1 MMERFGLDHA
11 ERPRA
16 RACRRRGLPLAGA
29 MLALMLMACL
39 LGAAATAGAAAAAK
53 PGKPVAKAPKGTI
66 TVATPTFS
74 WTKAKLATKYEVRV
88 YQGSKQ
94 LIKKTGVT
102 KTSWKTTKALPKGVN
117 LTWKVRASN
126 ASGSGAWST
135 SLAFKVAVSSAKAIT
150 AFSFQGL
157 APPVVGA
164 VDQSAHTIALY
175 VPLGTDVTQL
185 VATFTTTGASVAVG
199 ATPQVSGTTANDFTS
214 PVTYTVTAADAT
226 TQAYVVTVIV
236 GASPAKAITA
246 FSFQGLDPAVV
257 GVVNEGTHTVA
268 LTVPFGTDVT
278 HLVATF
284 TTTGASVKVGSTL
297 QVSGTTANDFTSPVT
312 YTVTAADTSTQTYAV
327 TVTVAA
333 NPAKAITAFS
343 FQGLSPAVI
352 GAVDQD
358 AHTVTLVVPFG
369 TDVTHLVATFTTT
382 GASVKVGSTT
392 QVSGTTANDFTSP
405 VTYTVTAADTTTQA
419 YVVTVTSTLK
429 IGDTYG
435 GGIVAYIYP
444 SGDPGYVAGETHGLI
459 VTGGDL
465 IGLGIRWDNGSTQTV
480 GTTSTALGTGSAN
493 TDAIIAVQG
502 PVATSYAAGL
512 ARAYTGGGHSD
523 WYLPSKDELHKA
535 YLNKAAIGGSW
546 DSRYYWTSSE
556 LSAVSAYV
564 EDFTNGHQTAPVKTG
579 PQGVRAFR
587 SF

>member
-284 TTTGASVKVGSTL
+284 TTTGASVKVGST
-297 QVSGTTANDFTSPVT
+297 
-312 YTVTAADTSTQTYAV
+312 
-327 TVTVAA
+327 
-333 NPAKAITAFS
+333 
-343 FQGLSPAVI
+343 
-352 GAVDQD
+352 
-358 AHTVTLVVPFG
+358 
-369 TDVTHLVATFTTT
+369 
-382 GASVKVGSTT
+382 T

-435 GGIVAYIYP
+435 GGIVAYIYQ

>member
-1 MMERFGLDHA
+1 MMERVGLDHA
-11 ERPRA
+11 GRPRA
-16 RACRRRGLPLAGA
+16 STCRRRGLTLAVT
-29 MLALMLMACL
+29 MLALMLVACL

-53 PGKPVAKAPKGTI
+53 PGKPIAKAPKGSI

-74 WTKAKLATKYEVRV
+74 WGKVKTATKYEVRV

-126 ASGSGAWST
+126 ASGAGAWSA
-135 SLAFKVAVSSAKAIT
+135 SLAFKVALSSAKAIT

-164 VDQSAHTIALY
+164 VDEGAHTIALY

-185 VATFTTTGASVAVG
+185 VATYTTTGASVAVG
-199 ATPQVSGTTANDFTS
+199 ATPQVSGATANDFTS

-226 TQAYVVTVIV
+226 TQTYVVTVIV

-246 FSFQGLDPAVV
+246 FSFQGLAPPVIGAVT
-257 GVVNEGTHTVA
+257 EGTHTVA

-284 TTTGASVKVGSTL
+284 TTTGASVRVGSTV
-297 QVSGTTANDFTSPVT
+297 QVSGTTANDFTNPVT
-312 YTVTAADTSTQTYAV
+312 YTVTAADTSTQAYVV

-343 FQGLSPAVI
+343 FQGLDPAVI

-358 AHTVTLVVPFG
+358 AHTIALVVPFE
-369 TDVTHLVATFTTT
+369 TNVTHLVATFTTT
-382 GASVKVGSTT
+382 GASVKVGSTV
-392 QVSGTTANDFTSP
+392 QVSGTTANDFTNP
-405 VTYTVTAADTTTQA
+405 VTYTVTAADATTQT
-419 YVVTVTSTLK
+419 YVVTVTSTLQ
-429 IGDTYG
+429 IGDAYG
-435 GGIVAYIYP
+435 GGIVAYIYQ

-459 VTGGDL
+459 VATGDSST
-465 IGLGIRWDNGSTQTV
+465 LGIQWYNGSNI
-480 GTTSTALGTGSAN
+480 STGATGMVLGTGAAN
-493 TDAIIAVQG
+493 TDAIITAQG
-502 PVATSYAAGL
+502 AVATSYAAGL
-512 ARAYTGGGHSD
+512 ARAYNGGGHSD
-523 WYLPSKDELHKA
+523 WYLPSKAELHQA
-535 YLNKAAIGGSW
+535 YLNRAAIGGSW
-546 DSRYYWTSSE
+546 DARYYWTSSE
-556 LSAVSAYV
+556 LSVVSAYV
-564 EDFTNGHQTAPVKTG
+564 EDFTNGHQTAPVKSMLN
-579 PQGVRAFR
+579 GVRAFR